1 MNEEQIVKESLS
13 TFCRLFFD
21 FIPQVMSDLKHGINY
36 VKQST
41 QNHTYRGVKGRR
53 FDNESTFILE
63 NKARNGGRT
72 PEIKSATVK
81 SGRKDLKM
89 LVKAC
94 KNRGVDVYIR
104 EKPSNFDSLVSRY
117 NSNDN
122 LSIREREMLEAF
134 CDFDKYG
141 AITNIHG
148 DGGVLMFKAEDLQ
161 QVEEAVKDVDQK
173 SLNIQRRKQKAKER
187 LKKQQK
193 QRNTK
198 VKSRDEY
205 IK

>member
-1 MNEEQIVKESLS
+1 MNEEQIIKESLS
-13 TFCRLFFD
+13 TFYRLFFD

-63 NKARNGGRT
+63 NKARNGGRA
-72 PEIKSATVK
+72 PEIKSTTVK

-104 EKPSNFDSLVSRY
+104 EKPSNLLCRHDQLLFLYHLFLLFDLLQFQIIYQY
-117 NSNDN
+117 NNDIFSFSNLLCN
-122 LSIREREMLEAF
+122 N
-134 CDFDKYG
+134 Y
-141 AITNIHG
+141 N
-148 DGGVLMFKAEDLQ
+148 
-161 QVEEAVKDVDQK
+161 
-173 SLNIQRRKQKAKER
+173 
-187 LKKQQK
+187 
-193 QRNTK
+193 
-198 VKSRDEY
+198 
-205 IK
+205 